1 MTTIHVKGMS
11 CKHCSQ
17 AVSKALSEIPGIS
30 EVNVDLS
37 AGVAT
42 FTEDTPVNMDDVRA
56 AIERI
61 GFEVA

>member
-1 MTTIHVKGMS
+1 MTTIHIKGMS
-11 CKHCSQ
+11 CQHCSQ
-17 AVSKALSEIPGIS
+17 AVSRALNEIPGIS
-30 EVNVDLS
+30 EVKVDLS

-42 FTEDTPVNMDDVRA
+42 FTESSPVSMDDVRA